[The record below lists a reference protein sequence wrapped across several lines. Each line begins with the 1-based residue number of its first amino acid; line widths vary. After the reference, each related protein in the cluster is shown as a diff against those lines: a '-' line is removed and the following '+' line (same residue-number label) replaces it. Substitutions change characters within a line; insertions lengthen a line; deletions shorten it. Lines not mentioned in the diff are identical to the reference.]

1 MFEPTETETR
11 ESLDALAA
19 AIQAILAEAEEDAE
33 VLKGAPYTT
42 PVRRLDEA
50 TASRR
55 PVLRQAVGAGS
66 QRI

>member
-11 ESLDALAA
+11 ESLDALAG
-19 AIQAILAEAEEDAE
+19 AIDEILAEAEGDPEIA
-33 VLKGAPYTT
+33 KGAPYTT

-55 PVLRQAVGAGS
+55 PIVRQPLG
-66 QRI
+66 